1 MPLSNTTDGETF
13 QFSVVWDA
21 ASAVTKIE
29 SIKAITATSTVCL
42 IQKGM
47 SSDFVLVGDTRI
59 KLVKFEQYVLLSS

>member
-1 MPLSNTTDGETF
+1 MSNTTDGETF

-59 KLVKFEQYVLLSS
+59 RINLVLSW